1 MRLLLFI
8 LLGTLVFGFV
18 FPAAIVFVGL
28 VFFLLLCVVIWKFLI
43 GGRAVYVYGN
53 RAGQQTTVNA
63 EGREEVHTIHTNPD
77 TEPSYGQREPRDP
90 EAVNVAS
97 NEEEM
102 DDVSEVVELPATA
115 LRRDDESGEDKEE

>member
-8 LLGTLVFGFV
+8 LLGTLIFGFV
-18 FPAAIVFVGL
+18 FPAAIIFVGL

-43 GGRAVYVYGN
+43 GGRAVYVYGQ
-53 RAGQQTTVNA
+53 RAGQQTTVDGQEQEN
-63 EGREEVHTIHTNPD
+63 VHTIHANTD
-77 TEPSYGQREPRDP
+77 TEPSYGRREARDP

-115 LRRDDESGEDKEE
+115 LRREDESDENEEE